1 MSGCLYNVATEGN
14 NVATLENTMT
24 TVAVRDLKNKLSEY
38 LRKVKA
44 GERVVITE
52 RGKAVAVISTAG
64 RPVHEGIEAMVR
76 ERAARWGGGKPRG
89 ARRPPKIKGP
99 SVADAVIEGRR

>member
-1 MSGCLYNVATEGN
+1 
-14 NVATLENTMT
+14 MT
-24 TVAVRDLKNKLSEY
+24 TVAVRELKNRLSEY
-38 LRKVKA
+38 LRRVKA
-44 GERVVITE
+44 GERVVVTE

-64 RPVHEGIEAMVR
+64 HPIDEGIEAMVR

>member
-1 MSGCLYNVATEGN
+1 
-14 NVATLENTMT
+14 MT
-24 TVAVRDLKNKLSEY
+24 TVAVRELKNRLSEY

-44 GERVVITE
+44 GERVVVTE
-52 RGKAVAVISTAG
+52 RGKAVAVISNAA
-64 RPVHEGIEAMVR
+64 RPVDEGIETMVR

-99 SVADAVIEGRR
+99 SVAQAVIEGRR

>member
-1 MSGCLYNVATEGN
+1 MK
-14 NVATLENTMT
+14 
-24 TVAVRDLKNKLSEY
+24 TVAVRELKNRLSEY

-44 GERVVITE
+44 GERVVVTE

-64 RPVHEGIEAMVR
+64 RALDEGIEAMIR

-89 ARRPPKIKGP
+89 ARRPPKIKGA
-99 SVADAVIEGRR
+99 SVAKAVIEDRR

>member
-1 MSGCLYNVATEGN
+1 
-14 NVATLENTMT
+14 MT
-24 TVAVRDLKNKLSEY
+24 TVAIRELKNRLSEY

-44 GERVVITE
+44 GERLVVTE
-52 RGKAVAVISTAG
+52 RGRPIAVISTAEA
-64 RPVHEGIEAMVR
+64 RVAEGIETMVR

-99 SVADAVIEGRR
+99 SIADAVLEDRR